1 MPKTSTTNILPIFK
15 PEPIELKSL
24 NYNWRTWAK
33 ASLVFATTT
42 GAFLALKAT
51 GSFSLIS
58 SWLKS
63 SLLETDS
70 NESSALMNP
79 NDSSAQVYTTSISE
93 DMSTSLKGGIDSIQL
108 ANFEELHLADS
119 VTTDVKS
126 TWLGTWSDNA
136 VTKYI
141 RTLGEESWQC
151 QAGLTLGTAGA
162 LVTGNPLPLGIGA
175 LSCLWG
181 ADAADPIV
189 VNPIPDQTA
198 LIGKNLEFII
208 PANTFN
214 DMDGDVLNY
223 NVTLAD
229 GNLLPGW
236 LTVNSEPKLLGSLDT
251 DGVTEMVEVVDS
263 LAYVADGAAG
273 LKIIDV
279 SNATAPVLKGSLG
292 AYTTLGVTVIEN
304 LAYMANGG
312 AGFRIIDIS
321 TPSNLTE
328 IGSLGTSYAMR
339 VVVKDNHAYVAD
351 HSEGLKIIDVSNPYA
366 PVLVG
371 SLGTAS
377 AFLDVVVKNN
387 YAYVADSTAGLKII
401 DVSNATYP
409 TLAGN
414 IDTYGAWEVAVNGNL
429 AYVADDY
436 EGLKIIDVSN
446 PSALSLAGSLATH
459 CARGVK
465 MIGNY
470 AYVADANLGAGAGL
484 KIIDVSNTTYPTLAG
499 SIDTY
504 SANGVAVNGNFAY
517 VADAQ
522 EGLKIIS
529 VQMPKLYGIPQ
540 EEDSGIINIKIVAD
554 DGKGGWISD
563 IFTLDVQHAPVLA
576 NPISDQTVNVGEMF
590 NFTVPVTAFNDADRD
605 MLSYNIKL
613 ADGSPLPEWLK
624 VETISRPSLL
634 NSYNTPGSA
643 YGVAVVNDIAYVAD
657 DTGGLRILNVK
668 DPATPSLLGQ
678 CGLGCSLTFARGLAV
693 SGNTSYVVD
702 NNSLRIINVGDP
714 ANPSYLGSYATI
726 CKGVAVSGNIAY
738 VAGGSSGLQI
748 VDVSDPTDP
757 GYLGSY
763 NTPGTAMGV
772 AVLDEIAYVA
782 DESGG
787 LQIINVNNSTNPVF
801 LSNYTTP
808 LSALGVAVADN
819 IAYVADNGSVQI
831 IDVSN
836 PSDPKF
842 LSSYATAGVP
852 SGISVS
858 NHAVYVAYIDGTKGG
873 LQIINVNNSTDPKL
887 LGTYSLPAT
896 ARGVTVLGDVAYV
909 ADDTSGLQIV
919 NVPQVPKLTGI
930 PQEKDKGTLNVRV
943 TVDDGRGGQIWDAYS
958 LYVQHAPVVVNPLL
972 DQTTLIGRNFEWIVP
987 ANTFNDTDGNA
998 LSYTVTR
1005 IDGSPLPAWL
1015 KVENPIQPTLLGSL
1029 GTGGS
1034 SVGLAVS
1041 GNYAYVAQYG
1051 KLLAVDIRSSSA
1063 PILVGSLD
1071 ISKAMYVAVNN
1082 NFAYVV
1088 DETVGLKIIDIS
1100 NPANLTLAG
1109 SFPSTVSGPYGVDVI
1124 GNLVYLADLSAGL
1137 KIIDASN
1144 PAAPILKGS
1153 IDTSYAYKVAVKDNL
1168 AYLADHAEGLKII
1181 DVSNATDPILLGSFD
1196 TFDAWGVTVN
1206 SNLVY
1211 VADSLEGLKIIDVSN
1226 SSSPSLIGSI
1236 ATYTAL
1242 GVKVNDNYA
1251 YVADAQEGLKIID
1264 VSNPTNLTLA
1274 GSFDTDGS
1282 ANGGMSVIGNLA
1294 YIADGSAGLKIIN
1307 VVEMPKLSGIP
1318 QESDAGIL
1326 DIKVTAD
1333 DGKGNQVSDVFD
1345 LNVRPILIV
1354 DNPIPNQTVFVDQDF
1369 GYIIPVNT
1377 FNDADGNA
1385 VSYNITLADGNL
1397 LPEWLRV
1404 GSLTE
1409 QPTLLGSLDTD
1420 HACEVTVNGN
1430 YSYVADASAGL
1441 KIIDVSNTSAPI
1453 LKGTFGSSNAR
1464 EVVIKD
1470 NYAYLAD
1477 YAGGLKIIN
1486 ISNVTDP
1493 TLAGSIAT
1501 YNAMGV
1507 KVNGSLAYVADHEEG
1522 LKIINISNPTNL
1534 TLAGSI
1540 ATNCAMKVEVNGN
1553 LAYVADAQDGIKIID
1568 VSNITNPTLLG
1579 SLDTYGAYEV
1589 TVTGGLAYVADSQ
1602 EGLKIIDVSNSS
1614 APTLLSSVDANVYGV
1629 AVKGNYVY
1637 VADINDGL
1645 KIIDISNASAP
1656 ILIGEFNTTA
1666 AEGVELNGDL
1676 VYVADGDDGLKI
1688 IIPPILSGIPQEENL
1703 GTINIKIT
1711 ADDSKGN
1718 RASDIF
1724 TLEVKS
1730 GISSSSSLP
1739 KPESSSLSSSSLPKP
1754 KSSSFPSSSS
1764 PSSNPESSGSTSESI
1779 GHTSSSE
1786 GKTISSS
1793 STLSSESMLSSK
1805 SKVISSSTPT
1815 SQSIAQSK
1823 TSKSSFTSESKGGF
1837 PESSVS
1843 KSDHSPGITATSLLA
1858 TILASIGGVAS
1869 VMTGIVG
1876 AWFKYRKYKIASVM
1890 YQQNPFAAEIR
1901 KHANI
1906 NVSDFESNEGQK
1918 YIKIVDNLA
1927 SKLEEQGIDV
1937 KEMDQ
1942 EELRTVT
1949 LHSVKV
1955 IKDKV
1960 KPQKSWL
1967 WHKRIPVDALE
1978 KAKKSITNKVIR
1990 KYVKGTNQ
1998 EGITLQISKGSGIID
2013 SGELSKFKEIGQGAM
2028 GIVYK
2033 ARYHG
2038 SDVAIKQLP
2047 IIAADSNEL
2056 KQFEQEAE
2064 LMKELRHPHVVN
2076 FYGYYQDPTH
2086 YSIVMEYVSGGS
2098 LDKVLYDT
2106 QQAFPWYPTRWDIAH
2121 DVASAVSFLHS
2132 NHIIHRDLKSQNVLV
2147 YRQDDRMRAKVADVG
2162 IAKILKEEEM
2172 ATMTKGMG
2180 TPLWMA
2186 PEVIEAQGEKKKI
2199 TYDEKV
2205 DVYSYGIILSELIN
2219 RKAPFSEIDN
2229 FFKVIPQVLEGN
2241 RPAFDKESAP
2251 SNFVALMERCWAQRA
2266 AERPEIKEVVDTLDQ
2281 MEQEVQAFEC

>member
-1 MPKTSTTNILPIFK
+1 MPQSSTSILSVQNSEFTEQP
-15 PEPIELKSL
+15 KSP
-24 NYNWRTWAK
+24 NYNWKTWAK
-33 ASLVFATTT
+33 TSLVFVTTT

-58 SWLKS
+58 SWLGS
-63 SLLETDS
+63 SSSETNS
-70 NESSALMNP
+70 NKSSALMNP

-93 DMSTSLKGGIDSIQL
+93 DMSTLSKGGIDSIQL
-108 ANFEELHLADS
+108 ANFEESHLADLS
-119 VTTDVKS
+119 ALNVES
-126 TWLGTWSDNA
+126 TWLGTWPNNA

-175 LSCLWG
+175 LSCLRG
-181 ADAADPIV
+181 ADAADPVV
-189 VNPIPDQTA
+189 VNPIP
-198 LIGKNLEFII
+198 
-208 PANTFN
+208 
-214 DMDGDVLNY
+214 
-223 NVTLAD
+223 
-229 GNLLPGW
+229 
-236 LTVNSEPKLLGSLDT
+236 
-251 DGVTEMVEVVDS
+251 
-263 LAYVADGAAG
+263 
-273 LKIIDV
+273 
-279 SNATAPVLKGSLG
+279 
-292 AYTTLGVTVIEN
+292 
-304 LAYMANGG
+304 
-312 AGFRIIDIS
+312 
-321 TPSNLTE
+321 
-328 IGSLGTSYAMR
+328 
-339 VVVKDNHAYVAD
+339 
-351 HSEGLKIIDVSNPYA
+351 
-366 PVLVG
+366 
-371 SLGTAS
+371 
-377 AFLDVVVKNN
+377 
-387 YAYVADSTAGLKII
+387 
-401 DVSNATYP
+401 
-409 TLAGN
+409 
-414 IDTYGAWEVAVNGNL
+414 
-429 AYVADDY
+429 
-436 EGLKIIDVSN
+436 
-446 PSALSLAGSLATH
+446 
-459 CARGVK
+459 
-465 MIGNY
+465 
-470 AYVADANLGAGAGL
+470 
-484 KIIDVSNTTYPTLAG
+484 
-499 SIDTY
+499 
-504 SANGVAVNGNFAY
+504 
-517 VADAQ
+517 
-522 EGLKIIS
+522 
-529 VQMPKLYGIPQ
+529 
-540 EEDSGIINIKIVAD
+540 
-554 DGKGGWISD
+554 
-563 IFTLDVQHAPVLA
+563 
-576 NPISDQTVNVGEMF
+576 DQTVNVGEMF
-590 NFTVPVTAFNDADRD
+590 NFTIPVTTFNDADRD

-657 DTGGLRILNVK
+657 DTGGLRILNVN
-668 DPATPSLLGQ
+668 DPENPSLLGQ
-678 CGLGCSLTFARGLAV
+678 CGLSCNLMFARGLAV

-714 ANPSYLGSYATI
+714 ANPSYLGSYSTT
-726 CKGVAVSGNIAY
+726 CNGVAVSGNTAY

-763 NTPGTAMGV
+763 NTPGIAMGV

-801 LSNYTTP
+801 LGNYTTP
-808 LSALGVAVADN
+808 LSALGVTVADQ
-819 IAYVADNGSVQI
+819 IAYVADSGSVQI

-836 PSDPKF
+836 PSDPQF
-842 LSSYATAGVP
+842 LSSYATAGIP
-852 SGISVS
+852 SGITAS

-887 LGTYSLPAT
+887 LGTYSLPAP
-896 ARGVTVLGDVAYV
+896 AREVAISGDVAYV

-930 PQEKDKGTLNVRV
+930 PQEEDKGTLNVRV

-998 LSYTVTR
+998 LSYMVTR
-1005 IDGSPLPAWL
+1005 IDGSPLPPWL

-1029 GTGGS
+1029 G
-1034 SVGLAVS
+1034 GLNSAAGVAVN
-1041 GNYAYVAQYG
+1041 GNYAYVKDFNWG
-1051 KLLAVDIRSSSA
+1051 LKIVDISNAYA
-1063 PILVGSLD
+1063 PTLLGSLGP
-1071 ISKAMYVAVNN
+1071 SNAKEGVATKGNY
-1082 NFAYVV
+1082 AYSA
-1088 DETVGLKIIDIS
+1088 DGTGGLKIIDIS
-1100 NPANLTLAG
+1100 NPFTPILVG
-1109 SFPSTVSGPYGVDVI
+1109 SFATGSDGAHGVVI
-1124 GNLVYLADLSAGL
+1124 KDNYAYVAYHLGGL
-1137 KIIDASN
+1137 KIIDVSQPSN
-1144 PAAPILKGS
+1144 PFLAGS
-1153 IDTSYAYKVAVKDNL
+1153 LDIDGVCTLQVEVIDNFV
-1168 AYLADHAEGLKII
+1168 YMADVEIGGGLKII
-1181 DVSNATDPILLGSFD
+1181 DVSNVTDPTLVGSLSFGAPYG
-1196 TFDAWGVTVN
+1196 TLEVAVTN
-1206 SNLVY
+1206 NLAY
-1211 VADSLEGLKIIDVSN
+1211 AASAGTGLHIIDVSN
-1226 SSSPSLIGSI
+1226 VTDPILVGSI
-1236 ATYTAL
+1236 ATYNAC
-1242 GVKVNDNYA
+1242 GVKVVGNYA

-1264 VSNPTNLTLA
+1264 VSNPANLTLA
-1274 GSFDTDGS
+1274 SSLDTDGS
-1282 ANGGMSVIGNLA
+1282 AYKVSVIDNLA
-1294 YIADGSAGLKIIN
+1294 YVADNTGGLKIIN

-1318 QESDAGIL
+1318 QEGDAGML

-1333 DGKGNQVSDVFD
+1333 DGKGNQVSDGFD

-1354 DNPIPNQTVFVDQDF
+1354 DNPIPDQTVLIDESF

-1377 FNDADGNA
+1377 FNDADGYT

-1397 LPEWLRV
+1397 LPEWLKV

-1441 KIIDVSNTSAPI
+1441 KIIDVSNSSAPI

-1507 KVNGSLAYVADHEEG
+1507 KVNDNFAYVADAQEG
-1522 LKIINISNPTNL
+1522 LKIIDVSNPINL

-1589 TVTGGLAYVADSQ
+1589 TVNGRHAYVADSQ

-1637 VADINDGL
+1637 AADINDGL

-1676 VYVADGDDGLKI
+1676 VYVADGNDGLKI

-1711 ADDSKGN
+1711 ADDNKGN

-1739 KPESSSLSSSSLPKP
+1739 KPKSSSFPSSSLPKPKSSSLSSSSSKP

-1764 PSSNPESSGSTSESI
+1764 PLSESRSSSSSSGST
-1779 GHTSSSE
+1779 
-1786 GKTISSS
+1786 ISSS
-1793 STLSSESMLSSK
+1793 KSETHFKSTLSSESTVSSK
-1805 SKVISSSTPT
+1805 SKVISSSFPT
-1815 SQSIAQSK
+1815 SQSMTQSK
-1823 TSKSSFTSESKGGF
+1823 ISEYSSKSVRKSNL

-1876 AWFKYRKYKIASVM
+1876 AWFKYRKYKIASRM
-1890 YQQNPFAAEIR
+1890 HQQNPFAAEIR
-1901 KHANI
+1901 KRANI

-1918 YIKIVDNLA
+1918 YIKIVDKMAN
-1927 SKLEEQGIDV
+1927 KLKEQGIDV
-1937 KEMDQ
+1937 EEMDQ

-1949 LHSVKV
+1949 VHSAKV

-1960 KPQKSWL
+1960 RPQKSWL
-1967 WHKRIPVDALE
+1967 WRKQIPVDALE
-1978 KAKKSITNKVIR
+1978 KAKKSITNKVVR
-1990 KYVKGTNQ
+1990 KCVKETNQ
-1998 EGITLQISKGSGIID
+1998 DGILLQISNASGTIN
-2013 SGELSKFKEIGQGAM
+2013 SNELSKFKEIGQGAM
-2028 GIVYK
+2028 GIVYR

-2038 SDVAIKQLP
+2038 SDVAVKQLP
-2047 IIAADSNEL
+2047 IIAADSKEL

-2106 QQAFPWYPTRWDIAH
+2106 RQAFPWYPTRWDIAH
-2121 DVASAVSFLHS
+2121 DIASAVSFLHS
-2132 NHIIHRDLKSQNVLV
+2132 NRIIHRDLKSQNVLV

-2162 IAKILKEEEM
+2162 IAKIMKDEEM
-2172 ATMTKGMG
+2172 DTITKGMG

-2251 SNFVALMERCWAQRA
+2251 SGFVTIMERCWAQRA
-2266 AERPEIKEVVDTLDQ
+2266 AERPEIKEVVETLDQ